1 MLGKRIYE
9 LRKKLNVSQE
19 ELAVAI
25 NTSRQSI
32 SKWELGDSYPEVN
45 KLKTLPVIL
54 MYQPTIYWDMI

>member
-54 MYQPTIYWDMI
+54 MYQSTIYWDMI